1 MRRAADDAPALPFQ
15 SDRAG
20 VDVAVHGPLLR
31 RQTPYLRFIIT
42 TEAQAARRPLP
53 TNEEPL
59 QNEDAGAVE
68 DHGSCARTRDGPAN
82 GGE

>member
-20 VDVAVHGPLLR
+20 ADVAVHGPLLR
-31 RQTPYLRFIIT
+31 RQTPYPRFVIT
-42 TEAQAARRPLP
+42 TGPQAARRQLP
-53 TNEEPL
+53 ANEEPL

-68 DHGSCARTRDGPAN
+68 DRGSCARTRDGLAN